1 MAQDTLW
8 IVAAQLL
15 WAFNMGRTVDE
26 SGEEVAVAGEYTFG
40 VVWCVAAAHSTG
52 SWWA

>member
-15 WAFNMGRTVDE
+15 WAFEMKHAVDE
-26 SGEEVAVAGEYTFG
+26 SGKEIGITGEYTFG
-40 VVWCVAAAHSTG
+40 VVWCVAPAFYRLVGA
-52 SWWA
+52 